1 MAGLLYPGS
10 DVELAYGLSR
20 DPGSVAQA
28 SGLGN
33 IAPSSADAAV
43 QMQAAQRSMADAFG
57 AAGAQIGRQ
66 ALEKTPQQ
74 PGGQIL
80 FDQASNK
87 MFAGGSVFDP
97 GDVNAAFTAAQRLGD
112 PTPPPQGFTG
122 ARLTP
127 EGYRDYLN
135 QLASNRGFMGNLGIG
150 AQNTVG
156 ALVGGTGRVL
166 ETTGLAPETGAAIAG
181 FSDKYIEP
189 SQNEQARSA
198 LIASRQTGTQNFF
211 DAVVQAIPSL
221 ATSVLG
227 GVGGAALAG
236 NIAARAGL
244 AGVTATAGATTAEVA
259 AAATAL
265 NRVRNIGSL
274 TGVVATTFPGEVK
287 GLYEA
292 AANAKNPDGSAAYDV
307 NDPAVRAQILAAAAS
322 STAIQSW
329 ADHGLAKGMS
339 MVLRKEIDGVAKYAT
354 RTAAVSRQ
362 AGMGAFSEAFAEG
375 TAELIQKATFD
386 PEFRS
391 KLNVNDMKML
401 APYIIDKYGYDIAM
415 AAGVGAVL
423 GAGTGGIT
431 GMFTPIDLNKNAG
444 DKAKAEAPVT
454 LAPPDAS
461 TPFLPKTVGAQGEL
475 FPEMLGLTG
484 NPAARRPPAELSPI
498 YPPVPTGQL
507 ELPFATGVPQR
518 TTQTGPLPPSMP
530 PNLTGMPLFGS
541 APTQGELFPGG
552 AQQTAPS
559 RYYEPQQLNLP
570 LGGQQL
576 ELPLA
581 PPAPSAPSAPT
592 VAPATNIMAA
602 PAADTALGAALLRAQ
617 QAKAERDTAPN
628 QRERNRLQKILDK
641 SLAQVETQMAQDAQ
655 AQADILPQGTL
666 AATGIPQAGTTMVQG
681 QEQLPLF
688 VPGRQGNTE
697 GKQRSDRAEA
707 LRNKVRSDV
716 PGLLPAQSP
725 TQTTSQREAVARERA
740 LAAQGAAPAPVTYGP
755 SSQMELFTK
764 KGTPTAAVVKANEAA
779 LKKGTSNATQ
789 VGQVQ
794 QGSQQQYQNTGGRLE
809 EQPQNRN
816 VASNL
821 KKGGGKTGG
830 GNRTKQGT
838 ASQGEVTPPKPEGVV
853 STAPAI
859 EQNQSP
865 TQSQTSSE
873 GNLTGAGGSIANPNV
888 ATTTGRTT
896 SLTEGA
902 KRLAELH
909 NRRVTQPEVAV
920 TTAPP
925 TIEVPVETSFG
936 PSTITGEAAAVISKF
951 EKALSLA
958 QNNLNNLQ
966 NMAGSLDPDVY
977 NKRATKLEAD
987 IKAAQDGMA
996 RAQATANAQAVN
1008 NTAPG
1013 TGKYSLADW
1022 NTTGGSVDTQS
1033 GAPTTPMNVGRVR
1046 MLVNNIIS
1054 KLSVKPDT
1062 HVFRN
1067 QADMKAS
1074 NPALYAQAVGARPQG
1089 DFDKANAAGY
1099 SFTHNGIQ
1107 HVVIFSDRIAHQ
1119 QHLQFVVAHETLGHF
1134 GLRGIMPQ
1142 SNFDSIMESLYNEN
1156 PYIKAEVDAAM
1167 LANEGMSTAEAVE
1180 EYLSDYAGLLDTSL
1194 LRRIWNSIKGFLNNV
1209 GIRFGDEAMRYV
1221 LDQARRY
1228 VRTGQTSSAF
1238 DAEAIGRRIN
1248 QIDSGNTGTGR
1259 FAQGPLRV
1267 DMSDFSHWIHDKTQD
1282 LNLDAALKMITGQ
1295 DINTRE
1301 KWNNFASRYLS
1312 LATFT
1317 SNENAGL
1324 NAFVNLT
1331 KTVSHRDAQVLNTY
1345 NARIGAIFG
1354 GNQDLK
1360 ETASKLLYAGRDLA
1374 IWKTRTT
1381 EIDYGTAKLITTD
1394 KDGNPT
1400 INTAE
1405 VDRLRKY
1412 GIMTLAEA
1420 KDGITIKNVPAFLN
1434 SNAKEDR
1441 TFKGIP
1447 DLTEEQ
1453 YNAYVGLAKAMN
1465 DIEVD
1470 LLMAKY
1476 TSVLSDQDVS
1486 RESIKRLM
1494 KTGDFTAAD
1503 SKFLAEATRLY
1514 KQIYTE
1520 GMTKDAR
1527 GRLALNTN
1535 SVSKSN
1541 KFAELLNEAMIAR
1554 ESDKNANLN
1563 QFFANQKQTDDFL
1576 NMLEDFKSRRIARE
1590 ELEKSPKKAYI
1601 FQNEIKRIITSE
1613 ANFDKAER
1621 ETKEKIA
1628 EGYTPIYREGSHQM
1642 RITAYVDGK
1651 PVKLSQEHQDM
1662 LVFSLFENPSD
1673 ARNASDAFNN
1683 KFKDSTYSALV
1694 EGAEGQV
1701 ETKDVRLVASYGSAV
1716 EQISTDPSLNLDTF
1730 LHGLRLFGINPTP
1743 DVMAD
1748 IITTLTETSNSARSK
1763 LAYSETPGYNPN
1775 DAWVGVAEHIRG
1787 RASIISKTESRPAMR
1802 ELLDRSNPK
1811 SMELWNGNE
1820 KYILA
1825 LKKEVAAQTDP
1836 DRKAMMQREL
1846 NSALYMYKQTHPDVK
1861 SWDGSEETL
1870 PSEDQKGYSRANEF
1884 YNMAGR
1890 TLAMLENNKYVDAS
1904 DLESGKKIS
1913 MFKAFATT
1921 AQLGMTPVQGIMN
1934 LTSIYTN
1941 WGPWM
1946 ATYNEKNNFGGGFG
1960 YGKAMSEYH
1969 TAFGQVGLS
1978 GLTNAEVNTAAYYDN
1993 YANDAKLQKIM
2004 TANEAKYLADEI
2016 NGGRMQP
2023 ASINN
2028 LLSVALD
2035 HVQAPWAQKAI
2046 SVMMAPFNLTEQ
2058 ASRRSAGL
2066 AAYRLDYARSI
2077 AAGRTAVEADAAAR
2091 LFAGKSLD
2099 ETIGDYSILNRPP
2112 AWRQGLPSL
2121 LYMYKVFP
2129 VTTVQLIKNLNP
2141 AGRVMVLG
2149 TMMFMAGAKGLPF
2162 AEDMEDLADT
2172 LMQQLGMKSGS
2183 VRAEFTKMLDD
2194 IQPGLA
2200 SLVINGVVHQFGLS
2214 GDVGAKFSMG
2224 NMVPGTGIFLAGA
2237 KTAIEGKDLTGP
2249 MGSFAMDAAATA
2261 RDMVMF
2267 PFSEKKS
2274 LVDIARS
2281 SPVTFLRTVG
2291 DAVAYNQNGA
2301 IVDRRGYVV
2310 SPDMSI
2316 GVTIARL
2323 LGFYPSK
2330 AAEQYEVIKISNR
2343 MTGYQKEVTS
2353 AWRIALLKAEM
2364 TGDTDRAASIREAV
2378 ANWNEETRGTLYEM
2392 RNFERSYQRMKKEA
2406 SRPAGERTIK
2416 AAPKGSQEDIRRL
2429 FESLTD

>member
-1 MAGLLYPGS
+1 MAGLLYPS
-10 DVELAYGLSR
+10 NDIELAYGAAR
-20 DPGSVAQA
+20 DPGSVTQA
-28 SGLGN
+28 NGLGN
-33 IAPSSADAAV
+33 LAPSSADAAV
-43 QMQAAQRSMADAFG
+43 QLQAAQRSMADAFS

-66 ALEKTPQQ
+66 AIEKTPQQ
-74 PGGQIL
+74 SGGQIL

-122 ARLTP
+122 TRLTP
-127 EGYRDYLN
+127 EGYNDYLN
-135 QLASNRGFMGNLGIG
+135 QLASNRGFGGNFMQGV
-150 AQNTVG
+150 QNTAG
-156 ALVGGTGRVL
+156 ALVGGVGRVL
-166 ETTGLAPETGAAIAG
+166 ETTGIAPDTGKAIAG

-198 LIASRQTGTQNFF
+198 LIASRQSGTQNFF

-221 ATSVLG
+221 ATSVIG

-236 NIAARAGL
+236 NIATRAGL
-244 AGVTATAGATTAEVA
+244 AGVTAAAGATTAEVA
-259 AAATAL
+259 SAAAAL
-265 NRVRNIGSL
+265 NRARNIGSL

-292 AANAKNPDGSAAYDV
+292 AANAKNADGTPAYNV
-307 NDPAVRAQILAAAAS
+307 EDPAVRAQILAAAAS

-339 MVLRKEIDGVAKYAT
+339 MVFRKELEGVASYAT
-354 RTAAVSRQ
+354 RKAAIGRQ
-362 AGMGAFSEAFAEG
+362 ASMGAFSEAFAEG

-423 GAGTGGIT
+423 GFGTGGVT
-431 GMFTPIDLNKNAG
+431 GMFTPVDLNKNAG
-444 DKAKAEAPVT
+444 DKAKADTTAPA
-454 LAPPDAS
+454 LAPPDAPA
-461 TPFLPKTVGAQGEL
+461 PFLPKSVGTQGEL
-475 FPEMLGLTG
+475 FPELLGITG
-484 NPAARRPPAELSPI
+484 GTTPRRAPAELSPI
-498 YPPVPTGQL
+498 YPPAPTGQM
-507 ELPFATGVPQR
+507 ELPFDTGLPQR
-518 TTQTGPLPPSMP
+518 PAAPPRPLPPSMP
-530 PNLTGMPLFGS
+530 PDFTGLPMFEG
-541 APTQGELFPGG
+541 APRQGELFPGG
-552 AQQTAPS
+552 PQQTAPTK
-559 RYYEPQQLNLP
+559 YYEPQQLNLP

-581 PPAPSAPSAPT
+581 PPAPQ
-592 VAPATNIMAA
+592 VAPAA
-602 PAADTALGAALLRAQ
+602 PAPAPMPMPMPMPAANTALGAALLRAQ
-617 QAKAERDTAPN
+617 QDKANRDSAPT
-628 QRERNRLQKILDK
+628 QRERNRLQKVLDK
-641 SLAQVETQMAQDAQ
+641 SLAQVEAQLGQDAQ
-655 AQADILPQGTL
+655 AQADTLPQGTL
-666 AATGIPQAGTTMVQG
+666 AAAGIPQAGPAPAVMP
-681 QEQLPLF
+681 EQLPLF
-688 VPGRQGNTE
+688 VPGRAGKTE
-697 GKQRSDRAEA
+697 GKQRSARAEY
-707 LRNKVRSDV
+707 LRSKVRPAV
-716 PGLLPAQSP
+716 PGVLPAQ
-725 TQTTSQREAVARERA
+725 TQSQLASQQDMAARGRGNLAEVPMTTQSV
-740 LAAQGAAPAPVTYGP
+740 P
-755 SSQMELFTK
+755 SGQMEMFTK
-764 KGTPTAAVVKANEAA
+764 KGTPLAR
-779 LKKGTSNATQ
+779 LLQKGTPNATQ
-789 VGQVQ
+789 GGQEPKNNLRKR
-794 QGSQQQYQNTGGRLE
+794 QNASGRLE
-809 EQPQNRN
+809 GQSQNRN
-816 VASNL
+816 VAPQEQA
-821 KKGGGKTGG
+821 GGGQTGG
-830 GNRTKQGT
+830 GNRTQQGA

-853 STAPAI
+853 ATAPSTA
-859 EQNQSP
+859 QNQSP
-865 TQSQTSSE
+865 TQNQTSSE

-925 TIEVPVETSFG
+925 TIEVPIETSFG
-936 PSTITGEAAAVISKF
+936 PSTITGETAAVISKF
-951 EKALSLA
+951 EKALALA

-1033 GAPTTPMNVGRVR
+1033 GAPTTPMSVGRVR
-1046 MLVNNIIS
+1046 MLVNNIIA
-1054 KLSVKPDT
+1054 KFAVKPNT

-1074 NPALYAQAVGARPQG
+1074 NPTLYAQAVAARPQG

-1099 SFTHNGIQ
+1099 SFTHNGTQ

-1167 LANEGMSTAEAVE
+1167 MANEGMSTAEAVE

-1301 KWNNFASRYLS
+1301 KWNNFSNKYLS

-1331 KTVSHRDAQVLNTY
+1331 KTVSQRDAQVLNTY

-1354 GNQDLK
+1354 GKQELR
-1360 ETASKLLYAGRDLA
+1360 ESASKLLYAGRDLA

-1381 EIDYGTAKLITTD
+1381 EIDFGTAKLITTD

-1400 INTAE
+1400 INKAE

-1412 GIMTLAEA
+1412 GIMTYDEA
-1420 KDGITIKNVPAFLN
+1420 KDGITVKNVPAFLN

-1447 DLTEEQ
+1447 NLTEAQ
-1453 YNAYVGLAKAMN
+1453 YNAYVELAKAMN

-1476 TSVLSDQDVS
+1476 TSVLSDQDIS

-1503 SKFLAEATRLY
+1503 SRFLAEATRIY
-1514 KQIYTE
+1514 KQIYTD

-1527 GRLALNTN
+1527 GRLSLNNN

-1541 KFAELLNEAMIAR
+1541 EFAALLNEAMIAR
-1554 ESDKNANLN
+1554 ESDKNASLN
-1563 QFFANQKQTDDFL
+1563 QFFNNQKQADDFL
-1576 NMLEDFKSRRIARE
+1576 GMLDDFKSRRITRE
-1590 ELEKSPKKAYI
+1590 ELDRSPNKAYI
-1601 FQNEIKRIITSE
+1601 LQNEIKRIITSE

-1621 ETKEKIA
+1621 ETKEKIV
-1628 EGYTPIYREGSHQM
+1628 EGYTPIYREGNHQM
-1642 RITAYVDGK
+1642 RITAYIGDK
-1651 PVKLSQEHQDM
+1651 PVRLSQEHQDM

-1673 ARNASDAFNN
+1673 AKNASDAFNN

-1694 EGAEGQV
+1694 EGDEGQV
-1701 ETKDVRLVASYGSAV
+1701 ETKDVRLVASYGSAI

-1763 LAYSETPGYNPN
+1763 LAYSETPGYNPK
-1775 DAWVGVAEHIRG
+1775 DALVGVAQHIRG

-1820 KYILA
+1820 KYIIA
-1825 LKKEVAAQTDP
+1825 LKKEVDAQTDP
-1836 DRKAMMQREL
+1836 ERKNLMQREL
-1846 NSALYMYKQTHPDVK
+1846 NSALYMYKQTYPDMK
-1861 SWDGSEETL
+1861 GWNGSEETL
-1870 PSEDQKGYSRANEF
+1870 PPAGQRGYSRANEF

-1890 TLAMLENNKYVDAS
+1890 TLAMLENNKYVDSS

-1993 YANDAKLQKIM
+1993 YENNAELQKQI

-2035 HVQAPWAQKAI
+2035 HIQAPWAQKAVNI
-2046 SVMMAPFNLTEQ
+2046 MMAPFNLTEQ

-2129 VTTVQLIKNLNP
+2129 VTTIQLIKNLDTT
-2141 AGRVMVLG
+2141 GKIMVLG
-2149 TMMFMAGAKGLPF
+2149 MMYVMAGAKGLPF

-2183 VRAEFTKMLDD
+2183 VRAEFTKVLDD
-2194 IQPGLA
+2194 IHPGLA

-2261 RDMVMF
+2261 RDIVML

-2310 SPDMSI
+2310 SPDMSV
-2316 GVTIARL
+2316 GVSIARL

-2364 TGDTDRAASIREAV
+2364 TGDTDRAAAVREAV
-2378 ANWNEETRGTLYEM
+2378 ANWNEQTRGTVYEM